1 MRRIGET
8 ATVLVVTVK
17 GWDSTSAGQQVLVVM
32 INKEIQ
38 DKRVQLP
45 NRKKERYLIFNA
57 YFNTIVTI
65 YRGIYLR

>member
-1 MRRIGET
+1 
-8 ATVLVVTVK
+8 VTVK

-38 DKRVQLP
+38 DKRVQLS

-57 YFNTIVTI
+57 YINTIVTI